1 MKALSLVCL
10 GLLSFGVNAV
20 PDIEPPP
27 IYILRTDQPATNVL
41 GKALGRLGY
50 SRGSRRASS
59 NTYIEVAS
67 GSELVEIA
75 ASHRDAKF
83 ILPRGGL
90 STGDVAPESCDS
102 WWMGGACHDQN
113 STQLMTEE
121 EHAWLARNVF
131 SEDESSRGL
140 ELDVLALE
148 QAAQAENWV
157 ALCKFLGMGYSM
169 VERMSLWHFPQ

>member
-1 MKALSLVCL
+1 MKVSLLASL
-10 GLLSFGVNAV
+10 GLLSFGAYAV
-20 PDIEPPP
+20 SDVESPP
-27 IYILRTDQPATNVL
+27 IYILKTDQPATNAL

-50 SRGSRRASS
+50 IRGSRRASA
-59 NTYIEVAS
+59 NTYIEVTS
-67 GSELVEIA
+67 GSQLVEIA
-75 ASHRDAKF
+75 SSHRDVKF
-83 ILPRGGL
+83 ILPRSGFNIA
-90 STGDVAPESCDS
+90 SDACDS

-121 EHAWLARNVF
+121 EHVWLARNVF

-148 QAAQAENWV
+148 KAAQAENWV
-157 ALCKFLGMGYSM
+157 TLCKFLGMGYSM